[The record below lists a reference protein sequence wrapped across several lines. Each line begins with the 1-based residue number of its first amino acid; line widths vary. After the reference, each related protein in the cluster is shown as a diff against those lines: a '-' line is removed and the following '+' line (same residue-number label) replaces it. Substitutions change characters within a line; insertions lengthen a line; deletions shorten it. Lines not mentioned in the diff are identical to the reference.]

1 MEIEQIAVGEIKPYD
16 KNQRIHSP
24 EQIIKI
30 KKSIEEFGM
39 IQPLVVDMGKNII
52 IGHAR
57 FEAAKKAGL
66 TRVPCVIASTL
77 TEKQVKMLRVADN
90 KLNELSYF
98 DTALLKEELNELL
111 NEPDF
116 DLDILGFSTDE
127 FNEILS
133 SASAMDYLLDDEDDE
148 PEENDEPEEDV
159 KPARKTDDGYAS
171 FEVVMKAE
179 NKSILYEAIE
189 VAMAVK
195 GLMSIEDGLREIAE
209 AYLELE
215 AVKRD
220 K

>member
-1 MEIEQIAVGEIKPYD
+1 MEIEQIAVEDIKPYA
-16 KNQRIHSP
+16 KNQRIHTD

-66 TRVPCVIASTL
+66 GRVPCVIASTL
-77 TEKQVKMLRVADN
+77 TEKQVRMLRVADN

-98 DTALLKEELNELL
+98 DTALLKEELNSLL

-127 FNEILS
+127 FNSILS
-133 SASAMDYLLDDEDDE
+133 SASAMDYLLDDEDD
-148 PEENDEPEEDV
+148 DESEDEVEEDV

-171 FEVVMKAE
+171 FEVVLKAE
-179 NKSILYEAIE
+179 NKAILYEAIE

-215 AVKRD
+215 AVKRE